1 MSDQVAKP
9 PLGVMPAW
17 CWNEQHPHASRDDIR
32 QRIEAL
38 AAAIG
43 RYGEAQRG
51 VREEWLDE
59 LGRLGVQLERDEPAN
74 QVARPITDAERQALN
89 ALHRWLHSPFGDD
102 MLIEAAQDFHEQAEM
117 EAPEECPRLDEEE
130 RLAYGLAMRGGDG
143 DEELKP

>member
-89 ALHRWLHSPFGDD
+89 ALHRWLHSTAGDD
-102 MLIEAAQDFHEQAEM
+102 MLVEAAQAFHEQAEM
-117 EAPEECPRLDEEE
+117 EAPEECVRLQEEE
-130 RLAYGLAMRGGDG
+130 LRAWSWGE
-143 DEELKP
+143 EELKP